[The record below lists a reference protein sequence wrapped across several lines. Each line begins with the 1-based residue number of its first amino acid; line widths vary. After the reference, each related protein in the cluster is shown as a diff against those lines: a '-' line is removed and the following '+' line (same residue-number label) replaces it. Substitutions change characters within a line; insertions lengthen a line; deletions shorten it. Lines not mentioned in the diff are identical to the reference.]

1 MNAEHTSKNTFK
13 ERLKSKAFFILNFAM
28 SLKKLLFQFYIE
40 NVKFILEQVS
50 SLLFE
55 EAITANRI

>member
-1 MNAEHTSKNTFK
+1 
-13 ERLKSKAFFILNFAM
+13 M

-55 EAITANRI
+55 EAITANRIEKLNKTCSFERVTNFA

>member
-1 MNAEHTSKNTFK
+1 
-13 ERLKSKAFFILNFAM
+13 M

-55 EAITANRI
+55 EAITANRIWKT